1 MNIRTIANKSKNL
14 QKKAD
19 LKRLIFIKK
28 RLEIYC
34 YPKVTKQEINK
45 INFKHL
51 ILLDKLLNKV
61 KNTPALSDEEI
72 NELNQLDHERNNGYK
87 LI

>member
-19 LKRLIFIKK
+19 LKRLLFIKK

-34 YPKVTKQEINK
+34 YPKVTKQEIN
-45 INFKHL
+45 ILNSKHL